1 MNLNILPAAV
11 TTAKTTAS
19 AATGTTSSATSAT
32 DLSTI
37 GESTTASA
45 TTPAN
50 SDFASQ
56 LEAQLGAK
64 LDPKLTSTLAKL
76 GQQITAKGETVDKA
90 TLTQA
95 VEVGE
100 KDGSLM
106 LDDSDLSKM
115 IAAIQILPNG
125 SLKGAD
131 AAAVK
136 NTALSDKD
144 KDSKTDDTSALPIQA
159 LFAQLA
165 AQQQPAQQIQ
175 TASAVATQ
183 TTSDDAT
190 GSDKKSALLA
200 GLTAS
205 SLLTGDDKT
214 AAVTDTDPKAAAAA
228 SGNTAANSAQHAAS
242 KAAAT
247 DTPDF
252 SSALASMSAATGNAA
267 ALQQTDSRTL
277 DNSTQALSQLNTA
290 AVAVSSA
297 PVSTT
302 PTTTSAVTAPST
314 PLLNAQLG
322 TPEWQQQLGQQVLM
336 FNRQGQQTA
345 QLRLHPED
353 LGSIQ
358 ISMKIENNQAQ
369 LHFVSGH
376 SGVRSAIEAA
386 MPELKTAL
394 ADNGI
399 SLGQSSVG
407 SDSSQWQQA
416 QQQSGQSGSQQGS
429 AASWA
434 AFNSGNNVSASDAL
448 PVPAS
453 LASRVSGNNSVDI
466 FA

>member
-1 MNLNILPAAV
+1 MTLNILPAAV

-19 AATGTTSSATSAT
+19 AASGGSSAIATSAT
-32 DLSTI
+32 DI
-37 GESTTASA
+37 A
-45 TTPAN
+45 TTGDTGAAATPA
-50 SDFASQ
+50 DFATQ
-56 LEAQLGAK
+56 LEAQLGTK
-64 LDPKLTSTLAKL
+64 VDPKLTSALEKL
-76 GQQITAKGETVDKA
+76 SQQITAKGQTVDET

-95 VEVGE
+95 VAAAE
-100 KDGSLM
+100 KSGSLT
-106 LDDSDLSKM
+106 LNDSDLSKM
-115 IAAIQILPNG
+115 IAAIQILPAG

-131 AAAVK
+131 ATSAK
-136 NTALSDKD
+136 NTALSDKE
-144 KDSKTDDTSALPIQA
+144 KDGTTDASTDLSVQSL
-159 LFAQLA
+159 LAQLA
-165 AQQQPAQQIQ
+165 AQQQPVQQVQ
-175 TASAVATQ
+175 TVAAAATQ
-183 TTSDDAT
+183 AT
-190 GSDKKSALLA
+190 GSDTARADKQSTLLA
-200 GLTAS
+200 GLTATAS
-205 SLLTGDDKT
+205 SLLTGDSKT
-214 AAVTDTDPKAAAAA
+214 AVTDTDPKAAVNTAAA
-228 SGNTAANSAQHAAS
+228 SSQHASS
-242 KAAAT
+242 KAAT
-247 DTPDF
+247 TPPDF
-252 SSALASMSAATGNAA
+252 SSALASMSAASGNAA
-267 ALQQTDSRTL
+267 ALQQSDSRTP
-277 DNSTQALSQLNTA
+277 DSNAQALNQINAA

-302 PTTTSAVTAPST
+302 PTTTSAVAAPST

-322 TPEWQQQLGQQVLM
+322 TPEWQQQLGQQVMM

-345 QLRLHPED
+345 ELRLHPQD

-416 QQQSGQSGSQQGS
+416 QQQNAQSGSQQGD

-434 AFNSGNNVSASDAL
+434 AFNSGSGLSSASDAL

-453 LASRVSGNNSVDI
+453 IAQRISGNNSVDI

>member
-11 TTAKTTAS
+11 TTAKTTTS
-19 AATGTTSSATSAT
+19 AASGSSSAASSAASDVT
-32 DLSTI
+32 AI
-37 GESTTASA
+37 GETTASS
-45 TTPAN
+45 PA
-50 SDFASQ
+50 DFASQ
-56 LEAQLGAK
+56 LEAQLGSK
-64 LDPKLTSTLAKL
+64 LDPKLTSTLATL
-76 GQQITAKGETVDKA
+76 GQQISAKGETIDKN

-95 VEVGE
+95 VTTGE
-100 KDGSLM
+100 NDGTLM

-115 IAAIQILPNG
+115 IAAIQILPAG
-125 SLKGAD
+125 SLKGTS
-131 AAAVK
+131 AASAK
-136 NTALSDKD
+136 DSALSDKD
-144 KDSKTDDTSALPIQA
+144 KDADSADASIQA
-159 LFAQLA
+159 LFAQLGV
-165 AQQQPAQQIQ
+165 QQQPAQQIQ
-175 TASAVATQ
+175 TVTAAATQ
-183 TTSDDAT
+183 TAT
-190 GSDKKSALLA
+190 NDSTPAQNASALLS
-200 GLTAS
+200 GLNATAS
-205 SLLTGDDKT
+205 SLLTGDGKT
-214 AAVTDTDPKAAAAA
+214 AAVTDTDSKAAASA
-228 SGNTAANSAQHAAS
+228 SGNAASTATSQHAAS
-242 KAAAT
+242 SKSTASTNAA
-247 DTPDF
+247 DF
-252 SSALASMSAATGNAA
+252 SSALASMSAAANNTAA
-267 ALQQTDSRTL
+267 VQQSDSRTL
-277 DNSTQALSQLNTA
+277 DSNSQALSQLNTA

-302 PTTTSAVTAPST
+302 PTTTSVVTAPST

-322 TPEWQQQLGQQVLM
+322 TPEWQQQLGQQVMM

-345 QLRLHPED
+345 ELRLHPDD

-416 QQQSGQSGSQQGS
+416 QQQSSQSGTQQGDAS
-429 AASWA
+429 SWA
-434 AFNSGNNVSASDAL
+434 AFNSGSNSASDAL

-453 LASRVSGNNSVDI
+453 IAQRISGNNSVDI

>member
-11 TTAKTTAS
+11 TSAKTTVSAAS
-19 AATGTTSSATSAT
+19 ASTASDAVATG
-32 DLSTI
+32 DV
-37 GESTTASA
+37 STTGA
-45 TTPAN
+45 TA
-50 SDFASQ
+50 DFASQ
-56 LEAQLGAK
+56 LQAQLGEK
-64 LDPKLTSTLAKL
+64 LDPKLASQLSQL
-76 GQQITAKGETVDKA
+76 GQKISAKGQILDKA

-95 VEVGE
+95 VTTGE
-100 KDGSLM
+100 EDGSLA

-115 IAAIQILPNG
+115 IAAIQLLPNG
-125 SLKGAD
+125 SLKGTD
-131 AAAVK
+131 PSAVK
-136 NTALSDKD
+136 NTALTDKD
-144 KDSKTDDTSALPIQA
+144 KDTQADDATSLPVQA

-165 AQQQPAQQIQ
+165 AQQQPAQPL
-175 TASAVATQ
+175 TTATAASAQSALS
-183 TTSDDAT
+183 SDTADA
-190 GSDKKSALLA
+190 DKKSALLA
-200 GLTAS
+200 GLTTTAS
-205 SLLTGDDKT
+205 SLLADDGKT
-214 AAVTDTDPKAAAAA
+214 AVTDSSAPATASTATAHAAGKNTSAA
-228 SGNTAANSAQHAAS
+228 SPDFSNALAAMTAANGNVAVAA
-242 KAAAT
+242 
-247 DTPDF
+247 
-252 SSALASMSAATGNAA
+252 
-267 ALQQTDSRTL
+267 QTDSRTP
-277 DNSTQALSQLNTA
+277 DSALNLVNNA

-322 TPEWQQQLGQQVLM
+322 TPEWQQQLGQQVMM

-345 QLRLHPED
+345 ELRLHPQD

-376 SGVRSAIEAA
+376 SAVRSAIEAA
-386 MPELKTAL
+386 MPDLKTAL

-416 QQQSGQSGSQQGS
+416 QQQSSQSGSQQGNAS
-429 AASWA
+429 SWA
-434 AFNSGNNVSASDAL
+434 AFNAGGVNLAADAL

-453 LASRVSGNNSVDI
+453 LAQGIRGCNRVDI

>member
-19 AATGTTSSATSAT
+19 AATGSSSASTSAAT
-32 DLSTI
+32 DISTI
-37 GESTTASA
+37 PDTGA
-45 TTPAN
+45 TSPA
-50 SDFASQ
+50 DFASQ
-56 LEAQLGAK
+56 LEAQLGEK
-64 LDPKLTSTLAKL
+64 VDPKITSTLAKL
-76 GQQITAKGETVDKA
+76 GQQIAAKGAIVDKM

-95 VEVGE
+95 VASGE
-100 KDGSLM
+100 EDGSLM
-106 LDDSDLSKM
+106 LDESDLSKM
-115 IAAIQILPNG
+115 IAAIQILPAG
-125 SLKGAD
+125 TLKGAGTASVKD
-131 AAAVK
+131 A
-136 NTALSDKD
+136 ALSDKD
-144 KDSKTDDTSALPIQA
+144 KDSADTSTDLSVQS
-159 LFAQLA
+159 LLAQLA
-165 AQQQPAQQIQ
+165 VQQQPAPQVQ
-175 TASAVATQ
+175 TATAVATQ
-183 TTSDDAT
+183 ITRNETPAT
-190 GSDKKSALLA
+190 DKQNSLLG

-205 SLLTGDDKT
+205 SLLTGEGKT
-214 AAVTDTDPKAAAAA
+214 AAVTDTDPKAAA
-228 SGNTAANSAQHAAS
+228 SGTTTAGSAQHAAS
-242 KAAAT
+242 SKAT
-247 DTPDF
+247 TGNTPDF
-252 SSALASMSAATGNAA
+252 SSALASMSAAAGNAA
-267 ALQQTDSRTL
+267 ALQQNDSRPS
-277 DNSTQALSQLNTA
+277 DNSTQALNQLSTA

-322 TPEWQQQLGQQVLM
+322 TPEWQQQLGQQVMM

-345 QLRLHPED
+345 ELRLHPAD

-376 SGVRSAIEAA
+376 SGVRSAIESA

-416 QQQSGQSGSQQGS
+416 QQQSQSGSQQGN

-434 AFNSGNNVSASDAL
+434 AFNSGSNTSASDAL

-453 LASRVSGNNSVDI
+453 IASRVSGNNSVDI

>member
-11 TTAKTTAS
+11 TTAKTSVS
-19 AATGTTSSATSAT
+19 AATGSSSASTSAAT
-32 DLSTI
+32 DI
-37 GESTTASA
+37 STTAGTGA
-45 TTPAN
+45 TSPA
-50 SDFASQ
+50 DFASQ
-56 LEAQLGAK
+56 LEAQLGEK
-64 LDPKLTSTLAKL
+64 VDPKITSTLAKL
-76 GQQITAKGETVDKA
+76 GQQIADKGVVVDKT

-95 VEVGE
+95 VASGE
-100 KDGSLM
+100 EDGSLM
-106 LDDSDLSKM
+106 LDESDLSKM
-115 IAAIQILPNG
+115 IAAIQILPAGN
-125 SLKGAD
+125 LKGAGAASVKD
-131 AAAVK
+131 A
-136 NTALSDKD
+136 ALSDKD
-144 KDSKTDDTSALPIQA
+144 KDSADAGADLSVQSL
-159 LFAQLA
+159 LAQLA
-165 AQQQPAQQIQ
+165 VQQQPAQQIQ
-175 TASAVATQ
+175 TTAVATQ
-183 TTSDDAT
+183 TLRNDTPAT
-190 GSDKKSALLA
+190 AKQSALLS

-205 SLLTGDDKT
+205 SLLTGEGKT
-214 AAVTDTDPKAAAAA
+214 AAVTDTDPKAAAASGNAA
-228 SGNTAANSAQHAAS
+228 SGSAQHAAS
-242 KAAAT
+242 NKAT
-247 DTPDF
+247 TGNTPDF
-252 SSALASMSAATGNAA
+252 SSALASMSAAAGNAA
-267 ALQQTDSRTL
+267 ALQQNDSRTT
-277 DNSTQALSQLNTA
+277 DISSQALNQLNTA

-302 PTTTSAVTAPST
+302 PTATSAVTAPST

-322 TPEWQQQLGQQVLM
+322 TPEWQQQLSQQVMM
-336 FNRQGQQTA
+336 FNRQGQQSA
-345 QLRLHPED
+345 ELRLHPAD

-416 QQQSGQSGSQQGS
+416 QQQSQSGSQQGN

-434 AFNSGNNVSASDAL
+434 AFSAGSNTTASDAL

-453 LASRVSGNNSVDI
+453 LASRVGGNNSVDI